1 MRMTYTEN
9 IEKLF
14 LEDVR
19 EKKKAGRGA
28 FSMRGKGVKHGI
40 SGALRTPFHFMKNK
54 EKKKL
59 DGEVVSYNMN
69 SLMTFHDFDQKD
81 FETKKMLMTQWRT
94 MYQNNEI
101 MDAFFDEGNGKRF
114 NAQSFAN
121 LVNELGCPPKQKGG
135 SKPRKPRA
143 AKVKVEEKSE
153 KQEAVEI
160 ESKQLLAEFKEFSNE
175 QLPQEVKPMLITNG
189 LHLEY
194 NGDYDAESISKI
206 FTKLQLLV
214 EGEENKF
221 KVSISLSERA

>member
-1 MRMTYTEN
+1 MNMAYTEN

-40 SGALRTPFHFMKNK
+40 SGALRTPFHFMKTK

-69 SLMTFHDFDQKD
+69 SLMTYHDFEQKD

-101 MDAFFDEGNGKRF
+101 MDAFFDEGKGKRF

-121 LVNELGCPPKQKGG
+121 LVNELGCPPK
-135 SKPRKPRA
+135 
-143 AKVKVEEKSE
+143 
-153 KQEAVEI
+153 
-160 ESKQLLAEFKEFSNE
+160 
-175 QLPQEVKPMLITNG
+175 
-189 LHLEY
+189 
-194 NGDYDAESISKI
+194 
-206 FTKLQLLV
+206 
-214 EGEENKF
+214 
-221 KVSISLSERA
+221 

>member
-1 MRMTYTEN
+1 MNMAYTEN

-28 FSMRGKGVKHGI
+28 FHMRGKGIRHG
-40 SGALRTPFHFMKNK
+40 SNKALRTPFHFMKNK

-69 SLMTFHDFDQKD
+69 SLMAYHDFEQKD
-81 FETKKMLMTQWRT
+81 FETKKMLMTNWRA

-101 MDAFFDEGNGKRF
+101 MDAFFDEGKGKRF

-121 LVNELGCPPKQKGG
+121 LVNELGCPPKAKGG
-135 SKPRKPRA
+135 SKSRA
-143 AKVKVEEKSE
+143 YTSRVGKGKVKKEDKVEE
-153 KQEAVEI
+153 
-160 ESKQLLAEFKEFSNE
+160 ESKQLLAEFKDLAKEN
-175 QLPQEVKPMLITNG
+175 LPQEAKPMLITNG

-214 EGEENKF
+214 EGEESKF
-221 KVSISLSERA
+221 KLSISLSERT

>member
-1 MRMTYTEN
+1 MAYTEN

-40 SGALRTPFHFMKNK
+40 SGALRTPFHFMKTK

-69 SLMTFHDFDQKD
+69 SLMTYHDFEQKD

-101 MDAFFDEGNGKRF
+101 MDAFFDEGKGKRF

-121 LVNELGCPPKQKGG
+121 LVNELGCPPKAKGG
-135 SKPRKPRA
+135 SKPRKVRQ
-143 AKVKVEEKSE
+143 AKVKKEEVVE
-153 KQEAVEI
+153 QE
-160 ESKQLLAEFKEFSNE
+160 ESKQLLAEFKDFTKE
-175 QLPQEVKPMLITNG
+175 QFPQEAKPMLITNG

-214 EGEENKF
+214 EGEESKF
-221 KVSISLSERA
+221 NLSISLSERT

>member
-1 MRMTYTEN
+1 MTYTEN

-40 SGALRTPFHFMKNK
+40 SGALRTPFHFMKTK

-69 SLMTFHDFDQKD
+69 SLMTYHDFEQKD

-101 MDAFFDEGNGKRF
+101 MDAFFDEGKGKRF

-121 LVNELGCPPKQKGG
+121 LVNELGCPPKAKGG
-135 SKPRKPRA
+135 SKPRKVRQ
-143 AKVKVEEKSE
+143 AKVKKEEVVE
-153 KQEAVEI
+153 QE
-160 ESKQLLAEFKEFSNE
+160 ESKQLLAEFKDFTKE
-175 QLPQEVKPMLITNG
+175 QFPQEAKPVLITNG

-214 EGEENKF
+214 EGEESKF
-221 KVSISLSERA
+221 NLSISLSERT

>member
-1 MRMTYTEN
+1 MNMAYTEN

-40 SGALRTPFHFMKNK
+40 SGALRTPFHFMKTK

-69 SLMTFHDFDQKD
+69 SLMTYHDFEQKD

-101 MDAFFDEGNGKRF
+101 MDAFFDEGKGKRF

-121 LVNELGCPPKQKGG
+121 LVNELGCPPKAKGG
-135 SKPRKPRA
+135 SKPRKVRQ
-143 AKVKVEEKSE
+143 AKVKKEEVVE
-153 KQEAVEI
+153 QE
-160 ESKQLLAEFKEFSNE
+160 ESKQLLAEFKDFTKE
-175 QLPQEVKPMLITNG
+175 QFPQEAKPMLITNG

-214 EGEENKF
+214 EGEESKF
-221 KVSISLSERA
+221 NLSISLSERT

>member
-1 MRMTYTEN
+1 MAYTEN

-69 SLMTFHDFDQKD
+69 SLMSYHDFEQKD

-94 MYQNNEI
+94 IYQNNEI
-101 MDAFFDEGNGKRF
+101 MDSFFDEGKGKRF

-121 LVNELGCPPKQKGG
+121 LVNELGCPPKAKGG
-135 SKPRKPRA
+135 SKARA
-143 AKVKVEEKSE
+143 GKGRVKKEDSVE
-153 KQEAVEI
+153 VEP
-160 ESKQLLAEFKEFSNE
+160 KQLLAEFKDFTKE
-175 QLPQEVKPMLITNG
+175 QFPQEAKPMLITNG

-214 EGEENKF
+214 EGEQNKF

>member
-1 MRMTYTEN
+1 MNMAYTEN

-40 SGALRTPFHFMKNK
+40 SGALRTPFHFMKTK

-69 SLMTFHDFDQKD
+69 SLMTYHDFEQKD

-101 MDAFFDEGNGKRF
+101 MDAFFDEGKGKRF

-121 LVNELGCPPKQKGG
+121 LVNELGCPPKAKGG
-135 SKPRKPRA
+135 SKPRKVRQ
-143 AKVKVEEKSE
+143 AKVKKEEVVE
-153 KQEAVEI
+153 QE
-160 ESKQLLAEFKEFSNE
+160 ESKQLLAEFKDFTKE
-175 QLPQEVKPMLITNG
+175 QFPQEAKPVLITNG

-214 EGEENKF
+214 EGEESKF
-221 KVSISLSERA
+221 NLSISLSERT